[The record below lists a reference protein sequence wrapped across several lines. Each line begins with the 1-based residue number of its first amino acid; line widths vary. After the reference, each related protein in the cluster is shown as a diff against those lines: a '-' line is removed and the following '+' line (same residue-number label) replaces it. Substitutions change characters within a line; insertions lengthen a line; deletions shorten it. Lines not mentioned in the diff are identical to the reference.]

1 MDKSVPVQQ
10 QLACCLAHSELN
22 ECLPGAN
29 LFVLGILL
37 VHSAYQLIGVL
48 SKVSEPQ
55 PLPQS

>member
-1 MDKSVPVQQ
+1 MDKSAPVQR

-29 LFVLGILL
+29 LFVLETLL
-37 VHSAYQLIGVL
+37 VHSSYQLIGVL

-55 PLPQS
+55 QLPQS